1 MCYDFEE
8 SELHHSI
15 VSLMDK
21 AHPRLRT
28 DRDYLMKDNQGRPQ
42 TFETAKGKKENHF
55 SFFPFAVS
63 NVSNGQNCL
72 SLDDLYWSSD
82 LGEPCPSGSLCCDD
96 AQTLQ
101 NQCVHY
107 SIIFFTTTNQVNIVH
122 ALHRNISRIAM
133 PTCDMFLHHY

>member
-21 AHPRLRT
+21 AHPSLRT
-28 DRDYLMKDNQGRPQ
+28 DRDYLMKDNLGRYCPK

-63 NVSNGQNCL
+63 KVFGQ
-72 SLDDLYWSSD
+72 
-82 LGEPCPSGSLCCDD
+82 
-96 AQTLQ
+96 
-101 NQCVHY
+101 
-107 SIIFFTTTNQVNIVH
+107 
-122 ALHRNISRIAM
+122 
-133 PTCDMFLHHY
+133 